1 MKEGGSPLIRGTV
14 PRRAARYG
22 LSDATKGGEV
32 AQLELLA
39 PARVSIGTLHA
50 DRGPVP
56 VRQPDRG
63 EITGSKG
70 SIFYRAH
77 SYHTKVP
84 PEGIAQLIEH
94 YTRPGATVLDLFCG
108 SGMTGLAC
116 LLTGR
121 RGILSDLSPAAV
133 HIAGNYVAHVDP
145 EEIARAGRD
154 LLAHF
159 ADLEADLYG
168 AACRSCGG
176 PGRTEYV
183 VWSDVYA
190 CSRCDADVTFWHGGL
205 DDDRSKVQDRVTCA
219 ACGHRARKRDMRWLR
234 VVPMRASTKCP
245 SCRRAEGPVTGE
257 ERTEILRLDR
267 GAIPYWFPTTR
278 FESWREMWRGQHRDQ
293 GIVTAADFFT
303 TRNLWALAAVW
314 DYVQGQPDSVRDPL
328 SFVFTAVV
336 HRASRRYQWNPKRP
350 TNVLTS
356 TMYLASLS
364 YEFNVFSLL
373 RRKLSAAVDL
383 YRRTAALPGAAEVHC
398 TPAQRLAHVPD
409 GSIDY
414 VFTDPPFG
422 SNIFYSDS
430 SFLWE
435 AWLREETDMTAE
447 AVVNKSVAADHG
459 GKDVAQ
465 YEKLMTEAFEEVA
478 RVLRPNAWASVLF
491 HNSDDE
497 VWSALQRSV
506 EAAGFEVG
514 AAVAFDKT
522 QPSFKAIKGR
532 LAGERVPAFD
542 VVLHLRRRPDNGEP
556 SRPALDG
563 DRLTTHIRGRLN
575 EHLATA
581 VPSRRTTPYLHS
593 LVMRLLLEDGLALTG
608 WTYRTVEDLCAAS
621 FECDGAGWR
630 LRVESDGG

>member
-1 MKEGGSPLIRGTV
+1 M
-14 PRRAARYG
+14 
-22 LSDATKGGEV
+22 
-32 AQLELLA
+32 AQLELLG
-39 PARVSIGTLHA
+39 PDRPQLVPLCA

-56 VRQPDRG
+56 VLPPDRA

-84 PEGIAQLIEH
+84 PEGIAGLIEH
-94 YTRPGATVLDLFCG
+94 YTERGAAVLDLFCG
-108 SGMTGLAC
+108 SGMTGVAC

-121 RGILSDLSPAAV
+121 RAVLSDLSPAAV
-133 HIAGNYVAHVDP
+133 HIAQNYVAPVEPDDLGT
-145 EEIARAGRD
+145 AGRD

-159 ADLEADLYG
+159 AGLEAELYG
-168 AACRSCGG
+168 AACRNCGG

-183 VWSDVYA
+183 VWSDVHA
-190 CSRCDADVTFWHGGL
+190 CPQCDSDVAFWHGAL
-205 DDDRSKVQDRVTCA
+205 DDDRSKVQDMVTCA

-234 VVPMRASTKCP
+234 VTPMRASTNCP
-245 SCRRAEGPVTGE
+245 SCRRAEGPVTVDEQATLLG
-257 ERTEILRLDR
+257 LDR
-267 GAIPYWFPTTR
+267 SNIPYWFPTTR
-278 FESWREMWRGQHRDQ
+278 FESSREMWRGQHRDM
-293 GIVTAADFFT
+293 GILTAADFFT

-314 DYVQGQPDSVRDPL
+314 DYVQGQPDGIRDAL
-328 SFVFTAVV
+328 SFAFTAVV

-383 YRRTAALPGAAEVHC
+383 YRRTVTLPGTAEVYRA
-398 TPAQRLAHVPD
+398 PAQRLAHVPD

-435 AWLREETDMTAE
+435 AWLGEQTDTTAE
-447 AVVNKSVAADHG
+447 AVVNRSVAADHG

-478 RVLRPNAWASVLF
+478 RVLRPNAWASVMF

-506 EAAGFEVG
+506 EAAGFVVG
-514 AAVAFDKT
+514 AAVAFDKS

-532 LAGERVPAFD
+532 LVGERVPAFD
-542 VVLHLRRRPDNGEP
+542 VILHLRRRLDDGELTP
-556 SRPALDG
+556 PTLAG
-563 DRLTTHIRGRLN
+563 DRLATHIRD
-575 EHLATA
+575 HLHAHIATA
-581 VPSRRTTPYLHS
+581 PPSRRTTPYLHS
-593 LVMRLLLEDGLALTG
+593 LVMRLLLEAALPLAG
-608 WTYRTVEDLCAAS
+608 WTYRAVEDLCASS
-621 FECDGAGWR
+621 FEWDGTGWR
-630 LRVESDGG
+630 LRVEADGG